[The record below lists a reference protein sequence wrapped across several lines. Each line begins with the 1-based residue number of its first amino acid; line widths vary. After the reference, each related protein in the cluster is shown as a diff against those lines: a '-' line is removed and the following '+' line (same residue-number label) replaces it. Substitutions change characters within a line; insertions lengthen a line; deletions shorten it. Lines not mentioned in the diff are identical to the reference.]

1 MVEIDSSI
9 PGFEKIQ
16 RLDKILFMAKKKK
29 PAKPAIEIETTK
41 STKSVL
47 DKHEKQLLGLI
58 TGKKPKNKT
67 EEMIQKEIEEIGKAG
82 RIIDIPFN

>member
-1 MVEIDSSI
+1 MS
-9 PGFEKIQ
+9 
-16 RLDKILFMAKKKK
+16 KKKK
-29 PAKPAIEIETTK
+29 PATPAIEIETTK

>member
-1 MVEIDSSI
+1 MS
-9 PGFEKIQ
+9 
-16 RLDKILFMAKKKK
+16 KKKK
-29 PAKPAIEIETTK
+29 TATPAIEIETTK
-41 STKSVL
+41 SAISVL

-67 EEMIQKEIEEIGKAG
+67 EEMIQQEIDEIGKAG